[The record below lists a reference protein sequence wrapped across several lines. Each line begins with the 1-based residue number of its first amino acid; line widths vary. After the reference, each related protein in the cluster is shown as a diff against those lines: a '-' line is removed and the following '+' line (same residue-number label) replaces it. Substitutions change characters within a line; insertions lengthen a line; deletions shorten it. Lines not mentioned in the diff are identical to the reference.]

1 MAVRRTYKQKQHA
14 QIKREEQ
21 LQYSLPVTSETQS
34 KREVPQPTPSQV
46 ISQAEPSI
54 ALKLFGYD
62 PKLVYNDLRRTLF
75 ATGVVISI
83 LLVVFF
89 LTR

>member
-1 MAVRRTYKQKQHA
+1 MAIRRTFKQKQQA
-14 QIKREEQ
+14 QLKREEEIE
-21 LQYSLPVTSETQS
+21 YTLPGAETETEPA
-34 KREVPQPTPSQV
+34 KKKTEGMLV
-46 ISQAEPSI
+46 SQAEPSM

-75 ATGVVISI
+75 ATGVVVSI

-89 LTR
+89 LMR